1 MPTFQRRRPRQCYG
15 HPGTETWP
23 LKVDPSILPAYQWL
37 NEAQMLAG
45 WSDPVMRKAAD
56 TYARVYRG
64 KAVNAPLE
72 LFKKLAVQA
81 ARELSGQ
88 QPPAKSKSKSSR

>member
-1 MPTFQRRRPRQCYG
+1 
-15 HPGTETWP
+15 
-23 LKVDPSILPAYQWL
+23 
-37 NEAQMLAG
+37 MLASR
-45 WSDPVMRKAAD
+45 SDSVMRKAAD

-64 KAVNAPLE
+64 KTVKAPLE

-88 QPPAKSKSKSSR
+88 QPPAKSKSKSNR